1 MYVVGVKK
9 DYSLELNLMFQ
20 NLKTK
25 KLDVII
31 TRKENSVSGGNM
43 VHSSAKKK
51 KNPQL
56 LQPGHP
62 FGKSRITVH
71 QRKMLLLLLQS
82 KNDKYL
88 SSSFG
93 KNEQQLN

>member
-51 KNPQL
+51 NILKYYNQVIPLANQEL
-56 LQPGHP
+56 LCIREKCYCYY
-62 FGKSRITVH
+62 FKA
-71 QRKMLLLLLQS
+71 KMT
-82 KNDKYL
+82 NT
-88 SSSFG
+88 
-93 KNEQQLN
+93 